1 MLGQRKISA
10 YVHVP
15 YCLRRCG
22 YCDFNTYANLRLG
35 PGVDGYADA
44 VISELRLADTVL
56 HRAGAAN
63 WAGPEAG
70 GRPSPGTDGRPSP
83 EVQREPRPGL
93 QPSPKP
99 TSPPTSQPAS
109 QPASRG
115 LDTVFFGGGTP
126 TVLSAAD
133 LGRILAQLRRI
144 YGLSRGAEVTT
155 EANPDTVGARYL
167 EALARAGFTRISFG
181 MQSAVGHVLRT
192 LDRTHTQANLEAG
205 VRAAQALGLQVSV
218 DLIYGTP
225 GESLQDWRDSLQ
237 AALDLGVEH
246 ISAYA
251 LVIEPNTAMGRALRH
266 GQIAAT
272 DPDDQADKYEL
283 ADAVLGAAGLECY
296 EISNWAKPGRE
307 CRHNLNYWANHD
319 WLGFGPGA
327 HSHLEF
333 GAGGVGGGAAALA
346 GADSGRGLRFWN
358 LKSPLRWAAAVE
370 AGWQGLED
378 GAGVNVPVADA
389 AGGDPGEAVG
399 LGGSVQDEVPA
410 WLRVLPLEDAEVLDG
425 ESAWLETVMLQIRLR
440 EGLVLAAFEQ
450 LHPGLIATAR
460 ELADEG
466 LLDSAA
472 LSGPGGPRAV
482 LTLRGRLLADA
493 VTRRLTDIP

>member
-22 YCDFNTYANLRLG
+22 YCDFNTYANLQLG

-63 WAGPEAG
+63 WAGLEAG
-70 GRPSPGTDGRPSP
+70 GRPSPGTDERPSP
-83 EVQREPRPGL
+83 EVQREPRPGP
-93 QPSPKP
+93 QPSPK
-99 TSPPTSQPAS
+99 PTSQPAS
-109 QPASRG
+109 QPVSRG
-115 LDTVFFGGGTP
+115 FDTVFFGGGTP
-126 TVLSAAD
+126 TVLSAAG

-346 GADSGRGLRFWN
+346 GADSGRGVRFWN
-358 LKSPLRWAAAVE
+358 LKSPRRWAAAVE
-370 AGWQGLED
+370 AGFRGWCGCEWP
-378 GAGVNVPVADA
+378 GCGC
-389 AGGDPGEAVG
+389 GG
-399 LGGSVQDEVPA
+399 
-410 WLRVLPLEDAEVLDG
+410 W
-425 ESAWLETVMLQIRLR
+425 
-440 EGLVLAAFEQ
+440 
-450 LHPGLIATAR
+450 
-460 ELADEG
+460 
-466 LLDSAA
+466 
-472 LSGPGGPRAV
+472 GPR
-482 LTLRGRLLADA
+482 RGRGVGGFCAG
-493 VTRRLTDIP
+493 